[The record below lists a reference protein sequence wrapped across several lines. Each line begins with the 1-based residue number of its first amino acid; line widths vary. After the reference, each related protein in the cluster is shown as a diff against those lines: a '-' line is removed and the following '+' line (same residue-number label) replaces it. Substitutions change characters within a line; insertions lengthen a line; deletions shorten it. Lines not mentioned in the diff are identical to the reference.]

1 MGQSSALIDLVLT
14 LLYYGAHFVR
24 DYPLE
29 MRTTGRFLAEKAV
42 RNQSKPL
49 IRWQGN
55 DWSYEEIHRLTNR
68 YANGF
73 SRVGIRK
80 GTHVALILGNSLE
93 YFGAT
98 WGLGK
103 IGAVSVPLNTAAKGE
118 LLRYFIEQS
127 NSEWVIYGEEWE
139 ERLGEILHS
148 LEKVKGCQRLGRAGT
163 RGSAIAQQGRDL
175 IDLKSLES
183 ETDDDVDHSRVTYQD
198 PHLIMYTSG
207 TTGPSKGVHLPHSQA
222 HAVGRILASEYGYRE
237 DDVIY
242 TCLPLFHGNA
252 WNYSCYPALWADA
265 TIAVSPRF
273 SVSRF
278 WSEIRQTRA
287 TQFNALGAMISMLL
301 KQPEAQEDKSHQ
313 VRQCMAL
320 PLSRET
326 YRVFKH
332 RYGIDITSLY
342 AMTETFPATLFVPGD
357 SEEKG
362 ASAGRASS
370 YTELQILDENDIP
383 LPAGQTGEICVRPR
397 EPWIMMLGYYN
408 MPEATAG
415 AMRNMWMHSGD
426 RGYLDEDG
434 YLYFVDRTKETIR
447 RRGENISAYEVE
459 MLAARHPDVRE
470 VAAVPVAS
478 DLSEDDVMIFV
489 VLRDGADLTH
499 AELIDHCAA
508 NMAYFMVPRYVHFVA
523 AIPKTSSEKI
533 EKYKL
538 KQWAAD
544 HKAEL
549 WDRENEGIT
558 IAR

>member
-1 MGQSSALIDLVLT
+1 M
-14 LLYYGAHFVR
+14 R

-29 MRTTGRFLAEKAV
+29 MRTTGRFLAEKAA
-42 RNQSKPL
+42 RNQAKPL
-49 IRWQGN
+49 LRWEGR
-55 DWSYEEIHRLTNR
+55 DWSYEAVHQLTNR

-73 SRVGIRK
+73 ARLGIRK
-80 GTHVALILGNSLE
+80 GTHVAVMLPNCVE
-93 YFGAT
+93 YFGVV

-103 IGAVSVPLNTAAKGE
+103 LGAVSVPLNTAAKGE
-118 LLRYFIEQS
+118 LLKYFIEQS
-127 NSEWVIYGEEWE
+127 NSEWVIVDEEWE
-139 ERLGEILHS
+139 ARLAEILPS
-148 LEKVKGCQRLGRAGT
+148 LKKVKGCARLARSNAPASVLAHG
-163 RGSAIAQQGRDL
+163 GRDL
-175 IDLKSLES
+175 VELKTLES
-183 ETDDDVDHSRVTYQD
+183 EKDDDVDQSLVTYQD

-207 TTGPSKGVHLPHSQA
+207 TTGPSKGVYLPHSQG
-222 HAVGRILASEYGYRE
+222 HAVGRILAKEFGYRD

-273 SVSRF
+273 SGSRF
-278 WSEIRQTRA
+278 WDEIRKTGA
-287 TQFNALGAMISMLL
+287 TQFNALGVMISILL
-301 KQPEAQEDKSHQ
+301 KQPPSPDDKSHA

-326 YRVFKH
+326 YRVFKN

-342 AMTETFPATLFVPGD
+342 AMTETFPSTLFCPED
-357 SEEKG
+357 PEEKG
-362 ASAGRASS
+362 ASAGKVCEYAD
-370 YTELQILDENDIP
+370 LQILDENDIP
-383 LPAGQTGEICVRPR
+383 LAAGQTGEICVRPR

-415 AMRNMWMHSGD
+415 ALRNMWVHSGD
-426 RGYLDEDG
+426 RGYLDDDG

-459 MLAARHPDVRE
+459 MLAARHPDVLE

-478 DLSEDDVMIFV
+478 DLSEDDVMLYV
-489 VLRDGADLTH
+489 VLREGSSLRH
-499 AELIDHCAA
+499 AELISFCVE
-508 NMAYFMVPRYVHFVA
+508 NMAYFMVPRYVQFISE
-523 AIPKTSSEKI
+523 IPKTPSEKI

-544 HKAEL
+544 NKATL
-549 WDRENEGIT
+549 WDREKEGIS

>member
-1 MGQSSALIDLVLT
+1 M
-14 LLYYGAHFVR
+14 R

-29 MRTTGRFLAEKAV
+29 MRTTGRFLAEKAAS
-42 RNQSKPL
+42 NQVKPL
-49 IRWQGN
+49 LRCEGQ
-55 DWSYEEIHRLTNR
+55 DWSYEEVHKLTNR

-73 SRVGIRK
+73 AHLGIRK
-80 GTHVALILGNSLE
+80 GTHVAVMLPNCVE
-93 YFGAT
+93 YFGVV

-103 IGAVSVPLNTAAKGE
+103 LGAVSVPLNTAAKGE
-118 LLRYFIEQS
+118 LLKYFIEQS
-127 NSEWVIYGEEWE
+127 NSEWIVVDEEWE
-139 ERLGEILHS
+139 DRLAEILPS
-148 LEKVKGCQRLGRAGT
+148 LKKVKGCLRLGRSNTPASVLAQG
-163 RGSAIAQQGRDL
+163 GSDL
-175 IDLKSLES
+175 IELKTLEN
-183 ETDDDVDHSRVTYQD
+183 EKDDDVDQSLVTYQD

-207 TTGPSKGVHLPHSQA
+207 TTGPSKGVYLPHSQG
-222 HAVGRILASEYGYRE
+222 HAVGRILAKEFGYRD

-273 SVSRF
+273 SGSRF
-278 WSEIRQTRA
+278 WDEIRKTGA
-287 TQFNALGAMISMLL
+287 TQFNALGVMISILL
-301 KQPEAQEDKSHQ
+301 KQPPSPDDKSHS

-326 YRVFKH
+326 YRVFKD
-332 RYGIDITSLY
+332 RYGVDITSLY
-342 AMTETFPATLFVPGD
+342 ALTETFPSTLFRPGD
-357 SEEKG
+357 PEEKG
-362 ASAGRASS
+362 ASAGKVSEYAD
-370 YTELQILDENDIP
+370 LQILDENDIP

-415 AMRNMWMHSGD
+415 AMRNMWIHSGD
-426 RGYLDEDG
+426 RGYLDDDG

-459 MLAARHPDVRE
+459 MLAARHPDVLE
-470 VAAVPVAS
+470 IAAVPVSS
-478 DLSEDDVMIFV
+478 DLSEDDVMIYV
-489 VLRDGADLTH
+489 VLREGSTLSH
-499 AELIDHCAA
+499 AELINFCAE
-508 NMAYFMVPRYVHFVA
+508 NMAYFMVPRYVHFVSE
-523 AIPKTSSEKI
+523 IPKTPSEKI

-538 KQWAAD
+538 KQWAAE

-549 WDRENEGIT
+549 WDREKEGIT

>member
-1 MGQSSALIDLVLT
+1 M
-14 LLYYGAHFVR
+14 R

-29 MRTTGRFLAEKAV
+29 MRTTGRFLAEKAA
-42 RNQSKPL
+42 RNQARPL
-49 IRWQGN
+49 LRWQGQ
-55 DWSYEEIHRLTNR
+55 DWSYEDIHRLTNR

-73 SRVGIRK
+73 SRLGIRK
-80 GTHVALILGNSLE
+80 GTHVAVVMANCVE
-93 YFGAT
+93 YFGVV

-103 IGAVSVPLNTAAKGE
+103 IGAVIVPLNTAAKGE
-118 LLRYFIEQS
+118 LLKYFIAQS
-127 NSEWVIYGEEWE
+127 KSEWIVIDEEWQD
-139 ERLGEILHS
+139 RLAEVLPE
-148 LEKVKGCQRLGRAGT
+148 LPRVKGCLRLGHADSPAASGPLA
-163 RGSAIAQQGRDL
+163 SALARQGRDL
-175 IDLKSLES
+175 IDLKTLEHG
-183 ETDDDVDHSRVTYQD
+183 ETDDEPDPWKVSYQD

-207 TTGPSKGVHLPHSQA
+207 TTGPSKGVYLPHSQC
-222 HAVGRILASEYGYRE
+222 HAVGRILAREFGYRG

-252 WNYSCYPALWADA
+252 FNYSCYPALWADA

-278 WSEIRQTRA
+278 WNEIRATGA

-301 KQPEAQEDKSHQ
+301 KQPPSPEDKSHS

-326 YRVFKH
+326 YGVFKD

-342 AMTETFPATLFVPGD
+342 AMTETFPVTLFVPGD
-357 SEEKG
+357 PEEKG
-362 ASAGRASS
+362 ASAGRVST
-370 YTELQILDENDIP
+370 YTDLQILDESDMP
-383 LPAGQTGEICVRPR
+383 LPAGRTGEICVRPR
-397 EPWIMMLGYYN
+397 EPWIMMLGYYD

-434 YLYFVDRTKETIR
+434 YLFFVDRSKETIR

-459 MLAARHPDVRE
+459 MLVARHPDVLE

-478 DLSEDDVMIFV
+478 DLSEDDVMVFV
-489 VLRDGADLTH
+489 VQREGASLDH
-499 AELIDHCAA
+499 AALLQFCAA
-508 NMAYFMVPRYVHFVA
+508 NMAYFMVPRYVHFVDQ
-523 AIPKTSSEKI
+523 IPKTSSEKI

-538 KQWAAD
+538 KQWAAER
-544 HKAEL
+544 KAEL
-549 WDRENEGIT
+549 WDREKNGIA